1 MRIFKVNDNKTEA
14 CILTP
19 VKNTRV
25 FGINVKVN
33 EMIVVCPKVD
43 WVSFDNKGICT
54 HWSGFGPNEYDE
66 SYDSLRYLYKNEKI
80 PKHINTFLSTLDF
93 K

>member
-19 VKNTRV
+19 VKNTKV

-33 EMIVVCPKVD
+33 EMIVVRPKAGWTV
-43 WVSFDNKGICT
+43 FDNSGECLN
-54 HWSGFGPNEYDE
+54 WSGFGPDEYKR

-80 PKHINTFLSTLDF
+80 PKRTNTFLSTLDF